1 MFKSTIQILQTKQ
14 DEEWFVE
21 EGMTWM
27 KFYEQMNKQLIVEW
41 LCPFMASWNFKQKTS
56 LTRSKPYD
64 LDAWTTSMEHA
75 RPPYAH
81 IVL

>member
-27 KFYEQMNKQLIVEW
+27 KFYEEMNKQQGSLEQSHCGMT
-41 LCPFMASWNFKQKTS
+41 LPFYGKLKLQTKNF
-56 LTRSKPYD
+56 
-64 LDAWTTSMEHA
+64 LD
-75 RPPYAH
+75 
-81 IVL
+81 